1 MIANL
6 ISWGYVTLKLTN
18 VVHSLYSDVF
28 SEYFSAMVLCALWAI
43 FIDTHSTI
51 TICENV
57 HAPKNWHTPKRCF
70 HCASFVKY
78 QIWLV
83 CLSTFKV
90 NIALNKP
97 AYQLYQYHPG
107 DDRFDASNAVDGLKS
122 DFRGLNSQCTLS
134 ANDQRTAQWWV
145 DFGTIH
151 SIHHITIYYRT
162 DNVTWGG
169 YLKLFLWLII
179 Q

>member
-28 SEYFSAMVLCALWAI
+28 SEYFSAMVVCALLAI
-43 FIDTHSTI
+43 FLDTHSTI
-51 TICENV
+51 TIYQNV
-57 HAPKNWHTPKRCF
+57 HAPKHWHTPKRCF

-122 DFRGLNSQCTLS
+122 DLEDWTVNVHCQLMTNVQLSGGWTLAPS
-134 ANDQRTAQWWV
+134 TA
-145 DFGTIH
+145 
-151 SIHHITIYYRT
+151 SII
-162 DNVTWGG
+162 
-169 YLKLFLWLII
+169 
-179 Q
+179 

>member
-1 MIANL
+1 MCFVSNIYRHPFYNYNMRKC
-6 ISWGYVTLKLTN
+6 SR
-18 VVHSLYSDVF
+18 
-28 SEYFSAMVLCALWAI
+28 
-43 FIDTHSTI
+43 
-51 TICENV
+51 
-57 HAPKNWHTPKRCF
+57 PKNWHTSKRCF